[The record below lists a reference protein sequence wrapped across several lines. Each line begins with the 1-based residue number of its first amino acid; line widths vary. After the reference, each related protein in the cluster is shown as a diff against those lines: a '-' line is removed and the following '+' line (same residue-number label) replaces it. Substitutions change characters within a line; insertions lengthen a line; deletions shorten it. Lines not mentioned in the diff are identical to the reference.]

1 MARSRKRPVVP
12 ALHELEAE
20 VMEEVW
26 RGDREI
32 SVRELMERLNRRA
45 RSPRAYTTYMTIM
58 ARLDEKGLLRRRR
71 EGKADRYSAVYGR
84 DEYREL
90 RAGAEVSALV
100 SEFGD
105 VALAHFARQ
114 MDGLDPQRQK
124 ELRRLARRAEEPTR

>member
-1 MARSRKRPVVP
+1 MARARKRRVVP

-20 VMEEVW
+20 VMDEVW
-26 RGDREI
+26 RHDEI
-32 SVRELMERLNRRA
+32 SVRELMEIVNRRA

-58 ARLDEKGLLRRRR
+58 ARLDEKGLLKRRR

-114 MDGLDPQRQK
+114 MNELDPQHLR
-124 ELRRLARRAEEPTR
+124 ELRRLAKQAE

>member
-1 MARSRKRPVVP
+1 MARARKRRVVP

-20 VMEEVW
+20 VMDEVW
-26 RGDREI
+26 RHDEI
-32 SVRELMERLNRRA
+32 SVRELMEIVNRRA

-58 ARLDEKGLLRRRR
+58 ARLDEKGLLKRRR

-114 MDGLDPQRQK
+114 MNELDPQRQR
-124 ELRRLARRAEEPTR
+124 ELRRLARQADEPTG